1 MSDKIQGFLI
11 DVVCALVVFAA
22 GYYLHGVINRNAST
36 TIVGKT
42 IEFTLPGRRDT
53 VTKYV
58 KIKQE
63 RPSNDSIQL
72 WRGKYD
78 SLRTA
83 GPVGDTEKQDD
94 PLFTRHLLPFK
105 VIIRDDWTRNHL
117 TVFPLNTDSDRV
129 RVDLTEYD
137 SLKFSVPYQD
147 TTTNVIRIEQSWYDH
162 WEWGAGGMALIIWL
176 ASQL

>member
-1 MSDKIQGFLI
+1 MSEKLQGILVDLF
-11 DVVCALVVFAA
+11 CALIVFAA
-22 GYYLHGVINRNAST
+22 GYYLHGVMNRNVST
-36 TIVGKT
+36 TVVGKT
-42 IEFTLPGRRDT
+42 IEFTLPGRKDT
-53 VTKYV
+53 VTKYLPV
-58 KIKQE
+58 IKE
-63 RPSNDSIQL
+63 KVSKDSTQF

-83 GPVGDTEKQDD
+83 GPVSDTAKQDD

-147 TTTNVIRIEQSWYDH
+147 TTTNVIRIEQSWWDTWYF
-162 WEWGAGGMALIIWL
+162 GALGTAAVFFVL
-176 ASQL
+176 SR